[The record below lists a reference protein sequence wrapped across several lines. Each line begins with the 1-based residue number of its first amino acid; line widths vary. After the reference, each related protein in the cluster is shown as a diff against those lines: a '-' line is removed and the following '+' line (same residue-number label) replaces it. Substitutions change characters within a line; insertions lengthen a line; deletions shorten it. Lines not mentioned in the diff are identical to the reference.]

1 MDKKNNTKF
10 RCYVYYLFDEAFLT
24 ERTSTGITNISIE
37 ISFNL
42 VAMFISVPNIE

>member
-1 MDKKNNTKF
+1 MDKTNNTNF
-10 RCYVYYLFDEAFLT
+10 RCCVYLFDEPFHT
-24 ERTSTGITNISIE
+24 ERTSTEITNISIE